1 MDNFRYLWR
10 RKGLIL
16 YVVDLLDLLGSFLIN
31 FFDVVGELKRIIIV
45 GNKIDMFLV
54 DGYIGK

>member
-31 FFDVVGELKRIIIV
+31 FFDVVGELERIIIV

>member
-16 YVVDLLDLLGSFLIN
+16 YVVDLLDLLGSFLID